1 METLAR
7 NWWLLVFRGLA
18 AIAFGVLTFMWP
30 GASLASLVLL
40 FGVYS
45 MVEGF
50 TSLMLAVT
58 RAEGRT
64 GVWIL
69 HAIVGIGAGLLTFSY
84 PAITAIALYTI
95 IAGWAIA
102 TGVVE
107 IAVAT
112 ELRSLGG
119 SVASIVF
126 AGVVSILFGVLLVAL
141 PAAGVLTLVGFIAAM
156 AIMSGVAWIS
166 FGMRLHR
173 VA

>member
-40 FGVYS
+40 FGAYS

-84 PAITAIALYTI
+84 PAITAIALYTRKCNSDKDE
-95 IAGWAIA
+95 
-102 TGVVE
+102 V
-107 IAVAT
+107 
-112 ELRSLGG
+112 
-119 SVASIVF
+119 
-126 AGVVSILFGVLLVAL
+126 
-141 PAAGVLTLVGFIAAM
+141 
-156 AIMSGVAWIS
+156 
-166 FGMRLHR
+166 
-173 VA
+173 